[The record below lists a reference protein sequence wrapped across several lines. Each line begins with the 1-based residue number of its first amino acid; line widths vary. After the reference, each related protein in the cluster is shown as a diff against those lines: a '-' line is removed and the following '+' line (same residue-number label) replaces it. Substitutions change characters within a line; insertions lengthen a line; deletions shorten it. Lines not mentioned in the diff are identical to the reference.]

1 MTTTAVPDMRISAPY
16 DVIVVGGGHAGCEA
30 ALAAA
35 RMGQRTLLVSM
46 NLDLLA
52 QMPCN
57 PSVGGSAK
65 GQLVREIDAL
75 GGAMGRVIDRT
86 YIQVRMLNMSKGPA
100 VRALRAQADK
110 RLYSL
115 CMKHLIEAT
124 PNLSLKQGAVERLIT
139 EGDRIRGV
147 RLARGEVFDA
157 PAVVIAGGTF
167 LSGRILSGEYS
178 TPAGRAGEFPA
189 TGLSANLREL
199 GFALRRLQ
207 TNTPPRV
214 DARTVRF
221 DLGEPQP
228 GHPAPLY
235 FSFDGAPESYYQLPI
250 NPRYP
255 IAQQTAWRP
264 QVPCYLVRSN
274 ERTRQVVLD
283 NMHRSPIAPGTID
296 AAGPR
301 YCPSFEEKVVRFPH
315 KVSHQFF
322 LEPEG
327 WSTSEVY
334 VQGCFTGMPADVQAQ
349 MLHSIPA
356 LADAEIVRP
365 GYAIEY
371 DGVPSHQIK
380 ASLETRR
387 IHGLFLAGQ
396 INGTSGY
403 EEAAAQGLL
412 AGANA
417 ARLVQDEPPLVL
429 GRDLAYMGVL
439 VDDLVTKEIVEP
451 YRMMTSRAEYR
462 LLLRG
467 DNADLRLSELG
478 HALGLVDDARCTRAR
493 RKREAV
499 EREMARLE
507 STRLRPS
514 EQTNALLA
522 AHDLRPVV
530 QPISAAQI
538 LRRPSAEY
546 ALLLELGIGE
556 AGLDPEVAEQ
566 VEIACR
572 YQGYIDKQTRQ
583 IARARR
589 LENHPLPEDLDY
601 AHLSGLRLEAREQ
614 LARFR
619 PATLGQA
626 SRIVGVNPAD
636 ISVLLVQIER
646 RCYAEGRGRD

>member
-1 MTTTAVPDMRISAPY
+1 MKAVTVPDMRISQPF

-35 RMGQRTLLVSM
+35 RMGQRTLLVTM

-86 YIQVRMLNMSKGPA
+86 FIQVRMLNLSKGPA

-115 CMKHLIEAT
+115 CMKNLIEAT
-124 PNLSLKQGAVERLIT
+124 PNLALKQGAVERLLT
-139 EGDRIRGV
+139 EGDRITGV
-147 RLARGEVFDA
+147 RLARGEIFA
-157 PAVVIAGGTF
+157 GRSVVIAGGTF
-167 LSGRILSGEYS
+167 LAGRILSGEYA

-189 TGLSANLREL
+189 IGLSASLREL
-199 GFALRRLQ
+199 GFELRRLQ

-214 DARTVRF
+214 DARTIHF
-221 DLGEPQP
+221 DRSAPQP
-228 GHPAPLY
+228 GHPTPLY
-235 FSFDGAPESYYQLPI
+235 FSFDGPPDHIYQLPI
-250 NPRYP
+250 NPLYP
-255 IAQQTAWRP
+255 IAEQTAWRP
-264 QVPCYLVRSN
+264 QIPCYLVHSN
-274 ERTRQVVLD
+274 ERTQRIVLD

-301 YCPSFEEKVVRFPH
+301 YCPSFEEKVVRFPN
-315 KVSHQFF
+315 KASHQFF

-327 WSTSEVY
+327 WATGEVY

-356 LADAEIVRP
+356 LADAEIMRP

-380 ASLETRR
+380 PSLETRR
-387 IHGLFLAGQ
+387 IHGLFLTGQ

-417 ARLVQDEPPLVL
+417 ARYVQDASPLVL
-429 GRDLAYMGVL
+429 GRDQAYMGVL
-439 VDDLVTKEIVEP
+439 VDDLITKEIIEP

-467 DNADLRLSELG
+467 DNADLRLSEVG
-478 HALGLVDDARCTRAR
+478 HAFGLVDDARWQRTRA
-493 RKREAV
+493 KQEAV
-499 EREMARLE
+499 TRELARLE
-507 STRLRPS
+507 EVRLRPS
-514 EQTNALLA
+514 SEVNALLG
-522 AHDLRPVV
+522 AHELTLID
-530 QPISAAQI
+530 QPISAAQV
-538 LRRPSAEY
+538 LRRPGAGY
-546 ALLLELGIGE
+546 ALLIALGVGQE
-556 AGLDPEVAEQ
+556 GLDPEVAEQ
-566 VEIACR
+566 VEIACS
-572 YQGYIDKQTRQ
+572 YQGYIAKQTRQ

-601 AHLSGLRLEAREQ
+601 TQLSGLRTEAREQ
-614 LARFR
+614 LERFR

-636 ISVLLVQIER
+636 ISVLLGAAR
-646 RCYAEGRGRD
+646 ASSLC